1 MDTLKVHSQTI
12 TLVDQVEDKLLNYL
26 KEKDIRT
33 GDSIPNE
40 LESAAAGLLPHFLR
54 ADPSSVKSAA
64 YFLVSR

>member
-40 LESAAAGLLPHFLR
+40 LELAAALGVL
-54 ADPSSVKSAA
+54 AV
-64 YFLVSR
+64 YFERL

>member
-33 GDSIPNE
+33 
-40 LESAAAGLLPHFLR
+40 LQTESRYSKHFR
-54 ADPSSVKSAA
+54 K
-64 YFLVSR
+64 

>member
-40 LESAAAGLLPHFLR
+40 LDLAGSN
-54 ADPSSVKSAA
+54 PSSGGDQLWLLCK
-64 YFLVSR
+64 

>member
-33 GDSIPNE
+33 GDSIPNDWNWQQHW
-40 LESAAAGLLPHFLR
+40 G
-54 ADPSSVKSAA
+54 
-64 YFLVSR
+64 